1 MLRQVWMGGDNQDGA
16 VGGAGSRPRTA
27 FLRHDCRTGRV
38 PEKLSERDLICH
50 KQTVG

>member
-1 MLRQVWMGGDNQDGA
+1 MPRQVWRRGDSQDGA

-27 FLRHDCRTGRV
+27 FLRHDCRTGGG
-38 PEKLSERDLICH
+38 PEKLPERDLICH